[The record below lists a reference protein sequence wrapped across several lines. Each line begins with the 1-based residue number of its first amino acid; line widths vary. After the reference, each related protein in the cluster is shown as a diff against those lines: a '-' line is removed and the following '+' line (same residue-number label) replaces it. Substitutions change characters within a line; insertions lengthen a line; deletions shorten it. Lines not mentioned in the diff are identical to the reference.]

1 MLAAA
6 PEPRRAKEPSLAET
20 TNILTVDVEE
30 WFHILEF
37 DGGPTREDWPALES
51 RVEANTDALLAL
63 FAEAGAKATCFV
75 VGWVAQRHPALV
87 RRIADAGHEIG
98 SHSFWHEV
106 VPRHSRESLAQDL
119 AGSRKLLE
127 DLSGTAVRGFRAPGG
142 SITHDS
148 AWALDLV
155 AEAGFTY
162 DSSLNP
168 GHSSHGGFATPHLG
182 PHRLRTA
189 SGDLYEI
196 PWSTVGVAGR
206 RLPFAGG
213 GYLRLFPYRVVDACI
228 GMENR
233 AGRPVNV
240 YVHPREI
247 DPDQPRMALP
257 WKRRFKY
264 YVGLRSTAAKL
275 GALLRAHEFVSAG
288 AWLDAHGA
296 TRATEVFDVRSLR
309 ASAPADAPFAPPPP
323 LVA

>member
-1 MLAAA
+1 VEAAA
-6 PEPRRAKEPSLAET
+6 P
-20 TNILTVDVEE
+20 NILTVDVEE
-30 WFHILEF
+30 WFHILEVA
-37 DGGPTREDWPALES
+37 GGYTRDDWSGLES

-63 FAEAGAKATCFV
+63 FAETGTKATCFV

-87 RRIADAGHEIG
+87 RRIADAGHEVA
-98 SHSFWHEV
+98 SHSYWHEV
-106 VPRHSRESLAQDL
+106 VPRHSRVSLAQDL
-119 AGSRKLLE
+119 AASRKLLE
-127 DLSGTAVRGFRAPGG
+127 DLCGGPVGGFRAPGG
-142 SITHDS
+142 SITHAT
-148 AWALDLV
+148 AWALDVV
-155 AEAGFTY
+155 AEAGFRY
-162 DSSLNP
+162 DASLNP
-168 GHSSHGGFATPHLG
+168 GHSSHGGFATPYLG

-189 SGDLYEI
+189 GGELFEI
-196 PWSTVGVAGR
+196 PWTTVGIAGR

-213 GYLRLFPYRVVDACI
+213 GYLRLFPYAAIRACV
-228 GMENR
+228 GAENR

-275 GALLRAHEFVSAG
+275 RALLRDQPFVSAG

-296 TRATEVFDVRSLR
+296 TRATDVFDVRALG
-309 ASAPADAPFAPPPP
+309 AAPPSHAPLAPPPP